1 MNLSFPI
8 AKGTVRAALTVI
20 ALVLPTTSAFAH
32 HIEKRFGV
40 DARPVVIV
48 RNPGGRIEIKSWKNL
63 EVMIV
68 GDHSSDKVEVDA
80 WKMGNRIE
88 VVTRIVG
95 QDAKPID
102 LQANYT
108 IAVPE
113 EVELQIRSDAGT
125 VAVAGVLGD
134 MRVDTV
140 TADVQLQ
147 EVAGYQVVK
156 TVGGSVLCVRCGG
169 RMDVNSIS
177 GTAKFVESQ
186 LGSILVQT
194 STGNIEFDGAF
205 LRQGVYSFKNYS
217 GLIDVRFS
225 GTDSFD
231 LSATSLYGTV
241 ENQANLKPH
250 THGRRES
257 PPESA
262 KSLVGTLNE
271 GHARVMLSSFNGT
284 IKIRKRE

>member
-1 MNLSFPI
+1 MTLRFQI
-8 AKGTVRAALTVI
+8 AKGAVRAVLAI
-20 ALVLPTTSAFAH
+20 AGLVLPATSAFAH
-32 HIEKRFGV
+32 HIEKRFAV
-40 DARPVVIV
+40 ESRPVVIV
-48 RNPGGRIEIKSWKNL
+48 RNPGGHIELKSWKNL
-63 EVMIV
+63 EVMIA
-68 GDHSSDKVEVDA
+68 GDHDSDKVEVDA

-88 VVTRIVG
+88 VVTRIVN

-108 IAVPE
+108 ITVPE
-113 EVELQIRSDAGT
+113 EVELQIRSDAGSVT
-125 VAVAGVLGD
+125 VAGVLGD

-147 EVAGYQVVK
+147 EVGGSQVVK
-156 TVGGSVLCVRCGG
+156 TIGGSVVCMRCSG
-169 RMDVNSIS
+169 RMEVNSIS
-177 GTAKFVESQ
+177 GSAKFVESQ

-194 STGNIEFDGAF
+194 STGNIYFEGSF

-217 GLIDVRFS
+217 GLIDIRFS

-231 LSATSLYGTV
+231 LSAASLYGSV